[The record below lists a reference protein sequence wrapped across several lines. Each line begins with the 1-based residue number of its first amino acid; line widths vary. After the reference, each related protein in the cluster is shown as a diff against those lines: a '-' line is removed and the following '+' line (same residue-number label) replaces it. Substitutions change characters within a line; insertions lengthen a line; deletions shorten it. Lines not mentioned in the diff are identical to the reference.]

1 MSAFVHRLRVR
12 YQECDPQGIVFNANY
27 VAYVDVALTELWRG
41 AFGSY
46 DQVVAE
52 HGIDLVVGSLTIDFR
67 SSARPDDLIDIGL
80 SLTAIGTTSMTWAI
94 EIRRDDE
101 LLVEGSIRHVCVG
114 ATSMGKVPVPDR
126 VRAVLTGAYG
136 DRA

>member
-27 VAYVDVALTELWRG
+27 VAYVDVALTELWRE

-52 HGIDLVVGSLTIDFR
+52 HGIDLVVGSVTIDFR
-67 SSARPDDLIDIGL
+67 SSARPDDLIDVGL
-80 SLTAIGTTSMTWAI
+80 TLTSIGTTSMTWAI
-94 EIRRDDE
+94 EIRRDEE

-114 ATSMGKVPVPDR
+114 ATSMGKTPVPDP
-126 VRAVLTGAYG
+126 VRASLTGAYG
-136 DRA
+136 DQT

>member
-80 SLTAIGTTSMTWAI
+80 GLVAIGTTSMTWAI
-94 EIRRDDE
+94 EIRRDEE

-114 ATSMGKVPVPDR
+114 ATSMGKVSVPEP
-126 VRAVLTGAYG
+126 VRAVLTAAYG
-136 DRA
+136 ARA

>member
-80 SLTAIGTTSMTWAI
+80 GLVAIGTTSMTWAI
-94 EIRRDDE
+94 EIRRDEE

-114 ATSMGKVPVPDR
+114 ATSLEKTPVPEP
-126 VRAVLTGAYG
+126 VRAVLMAVCGPDA
-136 DRA
+136 

>member
-27 VAYVDVALTELWRG
+27 VAYVDVALTELWRE

-52 HGIDLVVGSLTIDFR
+52 NGIDLVVGSVTIDFR
-67 SSARPDDLIDIGL
+67 SSARPDDLIDVGL
-80 SLTAIGTTSMTWAI
+80 TLTSIGTTSMTWAI
-94 EIRRDDE
+94 EIRRDEE

-114 ATSMGKVPVPDR
+114 ATSMGKTPVPDP
-126 VRAVLTGAYG
+126 VRAALIGSYG
-136 DRA
+136 NQV

>member
-27 VAYVDVALTELWRG
+27 VAYVDIALTELWRS

-67 SSARPDDLIDIGL
+67 SSARPDDLIDLGDRDPPRRRAARRGL
-80 SLTAIGTTSMTWAI
+80 DPPRLRRGDLDGQDAGSRAGPCRPDSGT
-94 EIRRDDE
+94 RR
-101 LLVEGSIRHVCVG
+101 R
-114 ATSMGKVPVPDR
+114 R
-126 VRAVLTGAYG
+126 LTGLGAG
-136 DRA
+136 SDVG